1 MQKPLKKPLKLLLIV
16 TVALIVLL
24 GLAVGTAYIYVNREL
39 AALERQ
45 FLDAADATAA
55 APAVRADAEA
65 LASVTVL
72 RSADRADP
80 ASTADKDAGVFFND
94 RIAWTSYAPGQDG
107 RDGTFDPSWWT
118 ELARFDHW
126 DLESGASPL
135 GTLRAADPLA
145 NPATTPLP
153 IFKSL
158 TDAAVARLAEA
169 ASSDDPVARVI
180 QVQKLAS
187 LLLTTESLVGIQVG
201 LSLHSKVLEARKALA
216 AKGATD
222 AAAFVPD
229 LTEDQIARAKR
240 LAWGMVGMMRV
251 GVAQDTRNQLFP
263 PGAVPFGTCAALAE
277 AVPSRHL
284 ERAMLEP
291 YYEEAFANLGMLV
304 DRLLPMCR
312 LRGMKRYWA
321 DRSGVP
327 AALRGNLFAM
337 ASLSDLP
344 AGDRP
349 AVKELEGDAGPVGW
363 AEVKEWPLV
372 RRWLGLVLA
381 TVGSPTFLKDYLK
394 DS

>member
-1 MQKPLKKPLKLLLIV
+1 MQKPLKKPLKILLIA
-16 TVALIVLL
+16 TVALIVFL

-39 AALERQ
+39 TSLERQ
-45 FLDAADATAA
+45 FLEAADATTA

-65 LASVTVL
+65 LASVTTL
-72 RSADRADP
+72 RSADRAEP
-80 ASTADKDAGVFFND
+80 ASSADKDAGVFLND
-94 RIAWTSYAPGQDG
+94 RIAWTSYAPGQEG
-107 RDGTFDPSWWT
+107 RDGAFDPAWWT

-135 GTLRAADPLA
+135 GALRAADPLA

-158 TDAAVARLAEA
+158 TDAATARLAEA
-169 ASSDDPVARVI
+169 ETGDDPVSRLI

-201 LSLHSKVLEARKALA
+201 LNLHTKVLAARKALA
-216 AKGATD
+216 GKGATD

-240 LAWGMVGMMRV
+240 LSWGMIGMLRV
-251 GVAQDTRNQLFP
+251 GVARDVRNQLFP
-263 PGAVPFGTCAALAE
+263 TGTVPFGTCAALAE

-284 ERAMLEP
+284 EREMLEP
-291 YYEEAFANLGMLV
+291 YYEDAFTNLGMLV

-321 DRSGVP
+321 DRTTVP
-327 AALRGNLFAM
+327 AALRGNLFAL

-349 AVKELEGDAGPVGW
+349 AVKELEGDTGPVGW
-363 AEVKEWPLV
+363 TEVKEWPLV

-381 TVGSPTFLKDYLK
+381 TIGSPTFLKDYLK